1 METCSPEKLGCVFA
15 IRVTEEDCPN
25 KCQGLIVGV
34 RKDPVTRLYKV
45 QTSVLRVLK
54 TVNPRSDLWP
64 PVLDCNIRLP
74 RTEV

>member
-1 METCSPEKLGCVFA
+1 MKDISCWRA

-45 QTSVLRVLK
+45 QTSVLRVYMYNQTMVFAININIK
-54 TVNPRSDLWP
+54 TF
-64 PVLDCNIRLP
+64 VLMRII
-74 RTEV
+74 